1 MIKINEVKVKKSLQ
15 KSKISEFCINPY
27 LGCLNGCLYC
37 YASFI
42 MKRWHHKEEVWGNF
56 VDIRINTPENLK
68 KEIKNKDKIEV
79 YISSMTDPYQSV
91 EEKYKL
97 TREILKIFLNEE
109 NSLFDKKFKITIQTK
124 KDLVFRDLD
133 ILKNLKDITVGF
145 TITIIDEE
153 KRKIFEKGASET
165 FKRLRA
171 LEILNKNNIKTYAF
185 FGPILPKISDS
196 YEEIFKIVKLIYE
209 TGTREILFDKLS
221 YFPYMKRIK
230 EEVFR
235 LGLYNEFLK
244 SENEKY
250 LIELRIKI
258 QNILKDFKDI
268 KPTILF

>member
-1 MIKINEVKVKKSLQ
+1 MIKINEVKIKKSLQ

-27 LGCLNGCLYC
+27 FGCLNGCLYC

-42 MKRWHHKEEVWGNF
+42 MQKWHHKNEVWGNF
-56 VDIRINTPENLK
+56 VDVRVNTPENLK
-68 KEIKNKDKIEV
+68 KEIKNKDNIEV

-97 TREILKIFLNEE
+97 TREILKVFLNEE
-109 NSLFDKKFKITIQTK
+109 NSLFDKKFKLTIQTK
-124 KDLVFRDLD
+124 RDLVLRDLD
-133 ILKNLKDITVGF
+133 ILKELKDITVGF
-145 TITIIDEE
+145 TITILNEE
-153 KRKIFEKGASET
+153 KRALFEKGASPT
-165 FKRLRA
+165 FNRLKA

-209 TGTREILFDKLS
+209 TGTKEILFDKLS

-230 EEVFR
+230 EITKN
-235 LGLYNEFLK
+235 LGLYDDFLK

-258 QNILKDFKDI
+258 QNVLKDFKNL